1 MTLPLFQT
9 MARNRLLFV
18 LSGIPLIHYGFTLL
32 FYCCVSFS
40 LGSWA
45 NTMGLHD
52 PKSFFGGVPH
62 NISIWLM
69 LLSFAVAPAVIL
81 LSWRKKAIN
90 LVFVYALALALDF
103 VLFRFATPWLASWIM
118 D

>member
-1 MTLPLFQT
+1 MSLPLLKL
-9 MARNRLLFV
+9 MARNRFLFV
-18 LSGIPLIHYGFTLL
+18 LSVTPLVHYGFTLL

-52 PKSFFGGVPH
+52 PKSFFGGVPY

-69 LLSFAVAPAVIL
+69 ILSFAVGPAVTL
-81 LSWRKKAIN
+81 LSWRKKVTPFV
-90 LVFVYALALALDF
+90 LVYAFALTLDL
-103 VLFRFATPWLASWIM
+103 VLFRLATPWLATWIM